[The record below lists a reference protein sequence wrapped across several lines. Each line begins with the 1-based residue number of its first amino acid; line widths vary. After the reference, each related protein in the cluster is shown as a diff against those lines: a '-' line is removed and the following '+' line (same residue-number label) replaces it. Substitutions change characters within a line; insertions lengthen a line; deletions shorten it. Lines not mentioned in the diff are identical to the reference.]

1 MKILFVLS
9 GNNPLKAATSEYL
22 AEPHVKHAVRQGDM
36 LKNEGLDVDYYYIT
50 GRGFRGYLKN
60 ILPLRKR
67 IRAGGF
73 DIVHAHY
80 SLTAIAVTL
89 AGSKRTV
96 VSLMGSDVLG
106 NSLMLPV
113 LRLLSRYRWKLVIVK
128 TEEMKSKI
136 GGRNVIVLP
145 NGVDTELFRPLD
157 RDEARRHLG
166 LPSKKIILFAA
177 DPARPEKNF
186 NLASESVRRMNR
198 DDVMLLPLGNVNHR
212 QMPYYY
218 NAADVLLLTS
228 LWEGSVNSV
237 KEAMASNLA
246 VVSCDVG
253 DVQSNTRSLQG
264 YHITSYDPDEIA
276 VKLTEA
282 LDYKTELQAR
292 ERIFELKLDAK
303 AVTVRLT
310 ELYAMV
316 LAGKRTS
323 K

>member
-22 AEPHVKHAVRQGDM
+22 AEPLVKHAVRQGDM
-36 LKNEGLDVDYYYIT
+36 LNNEGIDVDYYYIT

-60 ILPLRKR
+60 IIPLRKK
-67 IRAGGF
+67 ILSGGF

-80 SLTAIAVTL
+80 SLTAIAASL
-89 AGSKRTV
+89 AGSKRMV

-106 NSLMLPV
+106 NSLILPV
-113 LRLLSRYRWKLVIVK
+113 LRLLGRYRWKLVIVK
-128 TEEMKSKI
+128 TEEMKSRI
-136 GGRNVIVLP
+136 GGRNVTVLP

-166 LPSKKIILFAA
+166 LPSKRIILFAA

-218 NAADVLLLTS
+218 NAAGVLLLTS

-237 KEAMASNLA
+237 KEAMACNLP

-253 DVQSNTRSLQG
+253 DVRSNTGGLQG
-264 YHITSYDPDEIA
+264 YHITSYDPEEIA
-276 VKLTEA
+276 VKLTEV
-282 LDYKTELQAR
+282 LDHEVELNGR

-303 AVTVRLT
+303 SVTMRLT
-310 ELYAMV
+310 ELYKMV
-316 LAGKRTS
+316 LAGKGNS
-323 K
+323 Q